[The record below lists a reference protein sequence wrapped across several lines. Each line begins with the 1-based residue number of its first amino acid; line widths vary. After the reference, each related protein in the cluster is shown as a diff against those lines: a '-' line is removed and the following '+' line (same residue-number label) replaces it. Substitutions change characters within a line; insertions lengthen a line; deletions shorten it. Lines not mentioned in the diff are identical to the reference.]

1 MEAKELQLEK
11 KLGEARKRLKVAK
24 KKYADFTSND
34 LKKVLSSDVNDDI
47 IKKENAVNSIIVERD
62 ALDAKMS
69 KLELEKKQTFKLMQQ
84 DNENNEREQDRQS
97 GTPLVY
103 GDTIQFRH
111 KYSNKFLA
119 GSTTKTA
126 LLEYNSLRVSLE
138 EESDRSCF
146 FKVMSKFKV
155 RVEGDEVKEGDQ
167 VLLVSDKA
175 AGRFL

>member
-1 MEAKELQLEK
+1 
-11 KLGEARKRLKVAK
+11 
-24 KKYADFTSND
+24 
-34 LKKVLSSDVNDDI
+34 
-47 IKKENAVNSIIVERD
+47 
-62 ALDAKMS
+62 MS
-69 KLELEKKQTFKLMQQ
+69 RLELEKKQTFKLMQQ
-84 DNENNEREQDRQS
+84 DTENNEREQERQK

-167 VLLVSDKA
+167 VRDNYPIHFFVVCLRQPEDADSGPLCPPPSGLRAKHRISLSTLVAPVGSKQPIYADVRAIFDVVIINLSKGS
-175 AGRFL
+175 AGF